1 MRCKCLSASLVLALA
16 VAAAAAAGDQVV
28 PTVRIGSMTS
38 VRGPAITLGDIGD
51 VEGADAAMASA
62 LEALH
67 LGVSPMPG
75 SWRELERELILSQL
89 VRNGFGPRR
98 VRLVC
103 PKTVRIYR
111 ESMTVSQEALED
123 RLRDY
128 IAANSPWG
136 PGEAQ
141 IKSISRIGD
150 VVVPA
155 GELTISVFPRGNVNY
170 LGPVPF
176 VVELAV
182 DGRKVSSMTMQ
193 ADIGVFRDAVVTT
206 TPIPAHQV
214 IGPADVELRRI
225 DISSARGKAFSSVD
239 EVIGMATTTY
249 LQAGSVVTARNLNK
263 PILVRRGDAVSLI
276 ASRPGF
282 IIKTTGIAQGD
293 GRLGE
298 VIKVLNPVS
307 RKVIEAEVV
316 GARRAKVLF

>member
-1 MRCKCLSASLVLALA
+1 VRCKYLSASLVLALA

-51 VEGADAAMASA
+51 VEGADAATASA
-62 LEALH
+62 LEALR

-98 VRLVC
+98 VRLIC
-103 PKTVRIYR
+103 PRTVRIYR
-111 ESMTVSQEALED
+111 ESIT
-123 RLRDY
+123 
-128 IAANSPWG
+128 
-136 PGEAQ
+136 Q

-214 IGPADVELRRI
+214 IGPTDVELRRI
-225 DISSARGKAFSSVD
+225 DISSARGKAFGSVD

-249 LQAGSVVTARNLNK
+249 LQAGSVITARNLNK

-282 IIKTTGIAQGD
+282 VIKTTGIAQGD

-316 GARRAKVLF
+316 GSRRAKVLF